1 MRVFYTV
8 KNYCEDSRKL
18 WKGLMEEYNKVI
30 FVLKT
35 KIPVAA

>member
-8 KNYCEDSRKL
+8 KNYCEDSREL
-18 WKGLMEEYNKVI
+18 WKGLMQECNKVI
-30 FVLKT
+30 FILKK